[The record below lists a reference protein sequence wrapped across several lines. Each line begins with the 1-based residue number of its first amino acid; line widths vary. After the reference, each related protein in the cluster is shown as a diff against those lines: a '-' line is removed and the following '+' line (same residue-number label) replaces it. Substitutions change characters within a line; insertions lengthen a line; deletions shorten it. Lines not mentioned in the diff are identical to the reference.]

1 VYLPP
6 TPLSDDA
13 VTLGPVGDLIAPPS
27 EREPGDA
34 VPAAAKLM
42 LVPTG
47 ELSGERS
54 IRVIVN
60 RAAIRVFDVVVAGS
74 LLAVLLPLIVLT
86 VIAVRVES
94 PGPAFFR
101 CERVG
106 YRGRRLRMLKVR
118 KMRHH
123 ASGCALT
130 TEGDSRFTRIG
141 GLLTKLKI
149 DEIPQLLHVLRGTM
163 SLVGPRPESEEF
175 VGLHPRAYAR
185 ILSVPPGITGLSQI
199 AFVDERRI
207 LDPARPVEHYI
218 SRILPQKMALDR
230 MYVSRRS
237 LFFNLRILFWTT
249 AAVVMRRQVAVHRA
263 TGKMN
268 LRKR

>member
-1 VYLPP
+1 MK
-6 TPLSDDA
+6 TDAISLSPA
-13 VTLGPVGDLIAPPS
+13 
-27 EREPGDA
+27 GDA
-34 VPAAAKLM
+34 TAPVSEPESSFAALAAAELGLM
-42 LVPTG
+42 PTV
-47 ELSGERS
+47 ELAGARS
-54 IRVIVN
+54 STRESVN
-60 RAAIRVFDVVVAGS
+60 RAAIRILDVVVAAFM
-74 LLAVLLPLIVLT
+74 LVLLLPLIVLT
-86 VIAVRVES
+86 VIAVFAES

-106 YRGRRLRMLKVR
+106 YRGRPLRMLKVR

-130 TEGDSRFTRIG
+130 TDEDVRFTRIG
-141 GLLTKLKI
+141 GMLTKLKI

-163 SLVGPRPESEEF
+163 SLVGPRPEAAEF
-175 VGLHPRAYAR
+175 VGLHRPDYAE
-185 ILSVPPGITGLSQI
+185 IVSVPPGITGLSQI

-207 LDPARPVEHYI
+207 LDPADPVGHYV

-230 MYVSRRS
+230 MYARRRS
-237 LFFNLRILFWTT
+237 LSFNLRILFWTT
-249 AAVVMRRQVAVHRA
+249 AAVVMRCQVAVHRN